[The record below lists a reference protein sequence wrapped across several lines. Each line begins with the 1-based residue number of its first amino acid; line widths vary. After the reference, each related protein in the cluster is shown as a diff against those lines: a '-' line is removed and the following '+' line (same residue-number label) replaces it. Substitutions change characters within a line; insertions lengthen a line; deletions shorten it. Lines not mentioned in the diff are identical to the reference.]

1 MDERDERKRT
11 SGDASKRF
19 KTASELELH
28 HCSRKSVA
36 GTYLLATRCPVYRR
50 HDSHSGSRTELENL
64 SNDAK
69 GKGTSSE
76 PARPK
81 VPMRRAGADCSVI
94 ARKRGNARGAKGAGH
109 RRWER
114 ANWQQEE
121 PSFLDGRRRSSFGGT
136 SRMMREYHVRICER
150 LGVKLPGPTRQTAD
164 ATANNGDPQLGFS
177 PLRGGDFLVHRDLIG
192 LRGLPSFTMLGSTV
206 EGEPE
211 PPQERESWRH

>member
-11 SGDASKRF
+11 SGDASKRS

-36 GTYLLATRCPVYRR
+36 ETYLLATRCPVYRR

-81 VPMRRAGADCSVI
+81 VPMRRAGGDR
-94 ARKRGNARGAKGAGH
+94 ARKTREGGKA
-109 RRWER
+109 
-114 ANWQQEE
+114 
-121 PSFLDGRRRSSFGGT
+121 PGRRGG
-136 SRMMREYHVRICER
+136 
-150 LGVKLPGPTRQTAD
+150 G
-164 ATANNGDPQLGFS
+164 
-177 PLRGGDFLVHRDLIG
+177 
-192 LRGLPSFTMLGSTV
+192 
-206 EGEPE
+206 
-211 PPQERESWRH
+211 